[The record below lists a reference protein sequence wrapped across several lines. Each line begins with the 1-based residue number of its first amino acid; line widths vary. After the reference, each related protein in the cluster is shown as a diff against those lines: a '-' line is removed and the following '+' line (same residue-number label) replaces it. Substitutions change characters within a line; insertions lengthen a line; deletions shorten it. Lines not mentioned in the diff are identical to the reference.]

1 MIRLLILVVVV
12 GAVALVGYHWWQ
24 SQTGGTPSGGYHG
37 AKARHYRQAY
47 RICKR
52 AVSHGKVNFSR
63 LRSLRFTARF
73 REIELQGCTAG
84 ARKAGLGDIVDQLK
98 QGLP

>member
-1 MIRLLILVVVV
+1 VIRLLILVVVV
-12 GAVALVGYHWWQ
+12 GAVGLVAYHWYQ
-24 SQTGGTPSGGYHG
+24 SNSGGTPSGGYHG
-37 AKARHYRQAY
+37 AKARHYRLAY

-52 AVSHGKVNFSR
+52 AVSNGKVDLHR
-63 LRSLRFTARF
+63 LRSLHLTTRF

-98 QGLP
+98 HSLP